1 MMAGAILLVAAYLI
15 GSLPTAVLLSRAVL
29 GKDIRYLGDGNMG
42 SRNVARVM
50 GWRYGLIVFTVDF
63 SKGILAVLL
72 VRELGYPLEWQLL
85 AAGCAVLGHDFP
97 VFAGFR
103 GGQGLATILGIL
115 FILLPAEFL
124 GALVAFLA
132 VYAFSHHL
140 DLSVGIG
147 IGLLISFALVLKEPP
162 VVILASVLMV
172 LTIPFKKYV
181 IDRSHRARVQAQVK
195 DEPDKAHCH
204 LPKT

>member
-1 MMAGAILLVAAYLI
+1 MARVIVLVVAYLM
-15 GSLPTAVLLSRAVL
+15 GSIPTAVWVSKAVL

-42 SRNVARVM
+42 ARNVARVL

-63 SKGILAVLL
+63 NKGILVVLL
-72 VRELGYPLEWQLL
+72 ARELGYPLEWQLL

-97 VFAGFR
+97 VFVKFR

-115 FILLPAEFL
+115 FVLMPAEFL

-132 VYAFSHHL
+132 VYAFSQHL
-140 DLSVGIG
+140 DLSLGVG

-162 VVILASVLMV
+162 ALILASIVMV
-172 LTIPFKKYV
+172 LTVPFKKYV
-181 IDRSHRARVQAQVK
+181 IDRSHRAWVQAQANTSS
-195 DEPDKAHCH
+195 DEAHYH
-204 LPKT
+204 LPKV